1 MKWQYF
7 GSEEGILNQFP
18 ASRAEDCTSYD
29 HRFRYEYQ
37 DYIIL
42 GMDMRPCYGYETIY
56 IVIKYLGMDMRL
68 FIDTAGLFY
77 NTSTIYSKC
86 FILLH

>member
-37 DYIIL
+37 GYIIL
-42 GMDMRPCYGYETIY
+42 GMDMRP
-56 IVIKYLGMDMRL
+56 
-68 FIDTAGLFY
+68 
-77 NTSTIYSKC
+77 YSN
-86 FILLH
+86 